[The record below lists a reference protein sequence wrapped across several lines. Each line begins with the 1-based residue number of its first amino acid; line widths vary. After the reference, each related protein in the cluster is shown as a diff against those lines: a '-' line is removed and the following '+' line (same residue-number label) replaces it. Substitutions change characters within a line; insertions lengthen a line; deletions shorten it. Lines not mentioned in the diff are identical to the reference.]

1 MASEQEKQELADK
14 VSALVEAKFGGD
26 YQLAFQQYDSNQDGK
41 ISSAELKSLLRDAGV
56 GNALTR
62 SAWASGIIAELDT
75 DGDGE
80 ISWSEFNSVLGGG
93 TK

>member
-1 MASEQEKQELADK
+1 MASDQNKQELVDK
-14 VSALVEAKFGGD
+14 VSALVDAKFAGD

-41 ISSAELKSLLRDAGV
+41 ISSAELKSLLYDAGV

-62 SAWASGIIAELDT
+62 SAWASGIIAELDA

-80 ISWSEFNSVLGGG
+80 ISWSEFNSVISGR